1 MQRLVSAWTWTCWVL
16 VVLVGF
22 PCVAVVFAVTAPFDP
37 GRYHA
42 GRVFRWFGALGA
54 RLNPWWHFE
63 TRGAYPRDPRHPYV
77 AVSNHESYADIFL
90 ISHLPWEM
98 KWLAKQTIFNIPVMG
113 WIMRMAGDVP
123 LVRGNRQSA
132 VGALAMCRD
141 RLAKR
146 VSVMVFPE
154 GTRSP
159 PTTCCRSRTAPSR
172 SPSRRRCPSCRSPSP
187 APATAWPSTRS
198 GEPRARRV
206 RGARAHPHRREP
218 RPRRRAGAAR
228 PRAATIDAADAAP
241 CATSSPASAG
251 APAAAA
257 VRHAGGG
264 AARGAA

>member
-98 KWLAKQTIFNIPVMG
+98 KWLAKKTIFNIPVMG

-132 VGALAMCRD
+132 VGALARCRD

-154 GTRSP
+154 GTRSTGDELLP
-159 PTTCCRSRTAPSR
+159 FKDGAFALAVEAQVPILPIAV
-172 SPSRRRCPSCRSPSP
+172 
-187 APATAWPSTRS
+187 AGTRDCMAKHS
-198 GEPRARRV
+198 FRVNRARAVCRVLAPVETTGLTSDDVPALRERV
-206 RGARAHPHRREP
+206 R
-218 RPRRRAGAAR
+218 
-228 PRAATIDAADAAP
+228 TLIDAARRELAAEL
-241 CATSSPASAG
+241 AAEAAARAG
-251 APAAAA
+251 RAGRPAAA
-257 VRHAGGG
+257 
-264 AARGAA
+264 